1 MSLKSQLLGSS
12 SVGPGPLV
20 PTLGGPP
27 ANPTFFG
34 SIEIM
39 SDHDPLGLTE
49 RGLVISPP
57 INLERGRFYLKSSDI
72 DPLQLR
78 ANLLLWDRLAFPN
91 NNFISIGEGPDAKF
105 LMAEGILFRPQA
117 RISGGGNA
125 AIAFL
130 KAHLESFSFLDR
142 KEPGRWSLARG
153 EDSISFPEEQMEKQR
168 GLLLQFYDAI
178 PIPDREVPIE
188 AVLEFRARR
197 RAELL
202 SLRHHIDNIYLEVL
216 ASPDKDLAAISALTA
231 FDKSLSDHIRA
242 SQEAPF
248 RMRLSGLDIKFDWKT
263 VGVGIASH
271 AGAVAAG
278 LPLASALL
286 ATGGL
291 TALSMLSVTAGI
303 KGRERSN
310 SPFEYVARFNK
321 ELL

>member
-1 MSLKSQLLGSS
+1 MVS
-12 SVGPGPLV
+12 
-20 PTLGGPP
+20 TLGRLP
-27 ANPTFFG
+27 ANPTFSG
-34 SIEIM
+34 SVDIT
-39 SDHDPLGLTE
+39 SDHDPLGSTE

-57 INLERGRFYLKSSDI
+57 IELERGRFHLKSSNL

-78 ANLLLWDRLAFPN
+78 ANLLLWDRLAFPD
-91 NNFISIGEGPDAKF
+91 NNFISLGEGPDAQF
-105 LMAEGILFRPQA
+105 LRAEGILFRPSA
-117 RISGGGNA
+117 RISGGGDA
-125 AIAFL
+125 ATAFL
-130 KAHLESFSFLDR
+130 KAHLASFDFLDR

-153 EDSISFPEEQMEKQR
+153 ENSISFPEEQMETRR
-168 GLLLQFYDAI
+168 GLLLQFYDAL
-178 PIPDREVPIE
+178 PIPDKEVPLE
-188 AVLEFRARR
+188 SVLEFRARR

-202 SLRHHIDNIYLEVL
+202 SLRHHIDDIYLEVL

-231 FDKSLSDHIRA
+231 FDKSLSDHIKV

-263 VGVGIASH
+263 IGVGIASH
-271 AGAVAAG
+271 TGATAAG

-286 ATGGL
+286 AAGGL
-291 TALSMLSVTAGI
+291 AAMSMLSVTAGI

>member
-12 SVGPGPLV
+12 SVGVGPIAQTFRGL
-20 PTLGGPP
+20 P
-27 ANPTFFG
+27 ANPTFSG
-34 SIEIM
+34 SIDIT
-39 SDHDPLGLTE
+39 SDHDPLGSTE

-57 INLERGRFYLKSSDI
+57 VKLESGHFYLRSSDL

-78 ANLLLWDRLAFPN
+78 ANLLLWDRLAFPD
-91 NNFISIGEGPDAKF
+91 NNFISLGEGPDSKF

-117 RISGGGNA
+117 RISGGGDA
-125 AIAFL
+125 ATAFL
-130 KAHLESFSFLDR
+130 KAHLASFSFLDR

-153 EDSISFPEEQMEKQR
+153 EDSISFAEEQMETQR

-188 AVLEFRARR
+188 AVLEFRTRR

-202 SLRHHIDNIYLEVL
+202 SLRHHIDEIYLEVL
-216 ASPDKDLAAISALTA
+216 GAPDKDLAEISALAA
-231 FDKSLSDHIRA
+231 FDRSLSDHIKA

-248 RMRLSGLDIKFDWKT
+248 RMRLSGLDIKFDWKA
-263 VGVGIASH
+263 VGVGVASH
-271 AGAVAAG
+271 TALVAAG

-286 ATGGL
+286 AAVGM
-291 TALSMLSVTAGI
+291 TAASTLSVTAGI